1 MPFESNLG
9 RISDRITVTTPL
21 KPGDVLQVFGDDTI
35 SRVWTGVVSSD
46 LTNPDNWRDLPPPA
60 PPPKAQSDPTAKE
73 HPYIGKLRRSGMLA
87 E

>member
-1 MPFESNLG
+1 MPFDSNLG
-9 RISDRITVTTPL
+9 PISDRLSVTAPL
-21 KPGDVLQVFGDDTI
+21 KPGDIVQGDVDI
-35 SRVWTGVVSSD
+35 RRAWTGVVSSD
-46 LTNPDNWRDLPPPA
+46 LANPDNWRDLPPPA